1 MGCRPQLSWPVNGL
15 LVVSDT
21 AGEFTDLGHEAN
33 LREHRLGGAGLGK
46 LIVLNLSDFALWL
59 LTSRIKF

>member
-1 MGCRPQLSWPVNGL
+1 MPPPTVVLVNGL

-21 AGEFTDLGHEAN
+21 AGEFTDLGHEAS
-33 LREHRLGGAGLGK
+33 LREHRLGGAGFRK

-59 LTSRIKF
+59 LTSGIKF

>member
-1 MGCRPQLSWPVNGL
+1 VNGL
-15 LVVSDT
+15 LVISDA

-33 LREHRLGGAGLGK
+33 LREHRLGGAGFGK

-59 LTSRIKF
+59 LTSGIKF